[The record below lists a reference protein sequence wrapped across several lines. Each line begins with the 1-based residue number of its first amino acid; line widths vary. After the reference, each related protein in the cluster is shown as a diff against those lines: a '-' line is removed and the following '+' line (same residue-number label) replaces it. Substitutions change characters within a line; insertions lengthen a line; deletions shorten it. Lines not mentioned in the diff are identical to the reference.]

1 MKNIIIRISRPFVN
15 KNIHIFS
22 QESQRFAARSS
33 GSPKCENCR
42 YYMERDGFRICK
54 LVGFTPEIARSNENL
69 CGSNGSFFEWA
80 DMPRPPAG
88 ELP

>member
-1 MKNIIIRISRPFVN
+1 MKNIIIRITRDFAN
-15 KNIHIFS
+15 K
-22 QESQRFAARSS
+22 EPQRWVGRLG

-69 CGSNGSFFEWA
+69 CGSNGSFFEA
-80 DMPRPPAG
+80 VYRNK
-88 ELP
+88 